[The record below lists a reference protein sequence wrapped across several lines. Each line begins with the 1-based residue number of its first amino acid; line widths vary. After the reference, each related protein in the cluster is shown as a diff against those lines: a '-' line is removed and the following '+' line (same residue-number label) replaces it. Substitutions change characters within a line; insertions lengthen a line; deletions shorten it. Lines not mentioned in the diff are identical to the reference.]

1 MNSGRSPSRGKHIA
15 VMRREVLQ
23 YLELAEGLTVVDGT
37 VGAGGHSADILSR
50 IGPSGRLIGI
60 DRDTAMLDIARK
72 KLQALNVILEQ
83 DSYANLEEILQRH
96 EIGQVDRI
104 LLDVGLSSVQL
115 SDPDRGFGF
124 ESEGLLDMRYD
135 SSKGQPAWQLLES
148 IEEGELVRLLE
159 EYGEEPFAKKI
170 AFQIV
175 STRGRSPI
183 RTPADLIATV
193 EAALPSAVVAKSRKE
208 PATRVFQALRIA
220 VNQELDQLQI
230 ALDHVLYDSLKP
242 GGIAVI
248 ISFHSLE
255 DVRVKQEFRRQERW
269 QILTPKPVTASPSEI
284 RGNPRSRTAKLRGAR
299 KRP

>member
-1 MNSGRSPSRGKHIA
+1 MSSGRNPSRAKHIA

-23 YLELAEGLTVVDGT
+23 TLELTEGLTVVDGT
-37 VGAGGHSADILSR
+37 VGAGGHAADILAR
-50 IGPSGRLIGI
+50 IGPTGKLIGV
-60 DRDTAMLDIARK
+60 DRDSAMLEIARE
-72 KLQALNVILEQ
+72 KLQGPNVILEQ
-83 DSYANLEEILQRH
+83 DSYAHLETILQRH
-96 EIGQVDRI
+96 EIEGVDRI

-115 SDPDRGFGF
+115 ADPDRGFGF
-124 ESEGLLDMRYD
+124 DSTGLLDMRFD
-135 SSKGQPAWQLLES
+135 TSSGRPAWKLLES
-148 IEEGELVRLLE
+148 IEEADLVRLLE

-175 STRGRSPI
+175 STRGKHPI
-183 RTPADLIATV
+183 RTPANLMAVV
-193 EAALPSAVVAKSRKE
+193 EGALPAAVVAKSRKV

-220 VNQELDQLQI
+220 VNRELDQLQL
-230 ALDHVLYDSLKP
+230 ALDQVLYGSLKP

-269 QILTPKPVTASPSEI
+269 QILTPKPVAASPSEV

-299 KRP
+299 KKP